1 MFMLIGN
8 GTGESGIFFYFRW
21 QFKDHFGYNVDVDI
35 VTAIESIFQEAFLD
49 LVGLE
54 IFLLLDEACE
64 LDLSQFDPNY
74 VIGRV
79 RVALYGVVEFIG
91 IVWDIE

>member
-49 LVGLE
+49 SKESTSIL
-54 IFLLLDEACE
+54 
-64 LDLSQFDPNY
+64 
-74 VIGRV
+74 
-79 RVALYGVVEFIG
+79 
-91 IVWDIE
+91 